1 MEKPNAKFKDRLSQ
15 ALLTANMKA
24 VELSSLSG
32 IPKSSISQ
40 YLSGYAIPKTDRTY
54 MIAKVLKVNPVWLM
68 GYDVPMY
75 ENKQEPPQEEPTL
88 DEQSLIKKYRL
99 LSNREQAAVDNLIN
113 NLSQTE
119 KTPAK
124 IDYSRFKTAEEIM
137 KEDHL
142 IAKGG
147 GKVNISKENL
157 QKIIEKAK
165 KDE

>member
-88 DEQSLIKKYRL
+88 DEQLDGVEFALWGEVKDLTDDEKQDILDFIKFKK
-99 LSNREQAAVDNLIN
+99 
-113 NLSQTE
+113 SQ
-119 KTPAK
+119 
-124 IDYSRFKTAEEIM
+124 R
-137 KEDHL
+137 KE
-142 IAKGG
+142 
-147 GKVNISKENL
+147 
-157 QKIIEKAK
+157 
-165 KDE
+165 

>member
-1 MEKPNAKFKDRLSQ
+1 MTELYKNIKKLREELGLSQ
-15 ALLTANMKA
+15 E
-24 VELSSLSG
+24 ELAKRTG
-32 IPKSSISQ
+32 YTNRSSIAKIEKGLVDLSQ
-40 YLSGYAIPKTDRTY
+40 TKIELF
-54 MIAKVLKVNPVWLM
+54 AKVLGVAPGDLM
-68 GYDVPMY
+68 GW
-75 ENKQEPPQEEPTL
+75 EQEPPQEEPTFN
-88 DEQSLIKKYRL
+88 EQSLIKKYRL